1 MVGIW
6 VICSCGEDAV
16 GRRTTTPA
24 EPSFAEDAAARETR
38 RILWIVLWLNL
49 GVAAAKFGYGLLT
62 GSEHAG
68 RRHPFLLRRY
78 VERDRVVRPLGR
90 GPSAERPV
98 PVRPQEIRN
107 LRGGRDR
114 AATLRHLSL
123 HPLEQLPALAR
134 VRRAGGDRT
143 QFRHHA
149 GDDGRQLGGYDLG
162 TPAGENPAERD
173 PRGRL
178 SPHRQ

>member
-62 GSEHAG
+62 GSGSME
-68 RRHPFLLRRY
+68 
-78 VERDRVVRPLGR
+78 
-90 GPSAERPV
+90 
-98 PVRPQEIRN
+98 
-107 LRGGRDR
+107 
-114 AATLRHLSL
+114 
-123 HPLEQLPALAR
+123 
-134 VRRAGGDRT
+134 AGGSHSSLDGMWNVSGVVGTWAAGQPPDPPRT
-143 QFRHHA
+143 
-149 GDDGRQLGGYDLG
+149 
-162 TPAGENPAERD
+162 
-173 PRGRL
+173 
-178 SPHRQ
+178 